1 MIAFTNMSGEILVNA
16 VINNFYQLFIFSA
29 RLVEGRIRKES
40 KDQDCL
46 AEESSTG
53 ITEKIQE
60 NWNFKEAWEKR
71 KNGSDD

>member
-1 MIAFTNMSGEILVNA
+1 MSGEILVNA
-16 VINNFYQLFIFSA
+16 VINNFYEFYQLFIFSA

-53 ITEKIQE
+53 ITEKRQE